1 MILANSVLS
10 RLLRR
15 RSVLGR
21 DRRET
26 AERCDGDALDGVSDG
41 IVGLMEKNVV
51 VTQDMVDAFTEEMQE
66 AYKKYGDD
74 EEIVHIMIGG
84 IMCETLKKL
93 GFAEGVR
100 IFNEAPK
107 WYA

>member
-1 MILANSVLS
+1 
-10 RLLRR
+10 
-15 RSVLGR
+15 
-21 DRRET
+21 
-26 AERCDGDALDGVSDG
+26 
-41 IVGLMEKNVV
+41 MEKNVV

-74 EEIVHIMIGG
+74 EEIVHSMMDG
-84 IMCETLKKL
+84 IMCETLDRL
-93 GFAEGVR
+93 GFTEGVG

>member
-41 IVGLMEKNVV
+41 
-51 VTQDMVDAFTEEMQE
+51 
-66 AYKKYGDD
+66 
-74 EEIVHIMIGG
+74 
-84 IMCETLKKL
+84 
-93 GFAEGVR
+93 VR
-100 IFNEAPK
+100 
-107 WYA
+107 